1 MMPINAHKPFSKKLA
16 ALHAQSIVVMF
27 LSSAKASLY
36 NVDCN
41 IFIKGK
47 AINSRN
53 NLKQNEYFRDK
64 YILVLG
70 RTQFVGSEFG
80 IFGGFGWVRS
90 SVLVGKLGFGR
101 VRSSTSRV
109 RSSSKLEVFSKMFIV
124 VGFVGSEFG
133 IFVGFGWV
141 RSSVLVGELGFG
153 RVRSS
158 TSRVRSSSEF
168 VTFGFDPTL
177 IQKYMIILYFRTIFR
192 HFL

>member
-1 MMPINAHKPFSKKLA
+1 MF
-16 ALHAQSIVVMF
+16 IVV
-27 LSSAKASLY
+27 
-36 NVDCN
+36 
-41 IFIKGK
+41 G
-47 AINSRN
+47 
-53 NLKQNEYFRDK
+53 
-64 YILVLG
+64 
-70 RTQFVGSEFG
+70 FVGSEFG
-80 IFGGFGWVRS
+80 IFLGFGWVRS
-90 SVLVGKLGFGR
+90 SVLVGELGFGR

-141 RSSVLVGELGFG
+141 RSSDLVGKLGFE

-177 IQKYMIILYFRTIFR
+177 DGTRWVVEK
-192 HFL
+192 

>member
-1 MMPINAHKPFSKKLA
+1 M
-16 ALHAQSIVVMF
+16 
-27 LSSAKASLY
+27 
-36 NVDCN
+36 
-41 IFIKGK
+41 
-47 AINSRN
+47 
-53 NLKQNEYFRDK
+53 
-64 YILVLG
+64 
-70 RTQFVGSEFG
+70 GSEFG
-80 IFGGFGWVRS
+80 IFVGFVWVRS

-101 VRSSTSRV
+101 VRSSISRV

-177 IQKYMIILYFRTIFR
+177 V
-192 HFL
+192 